1 MLKTFVTLQG
11 VAEHL
16 GTTCML
22 HNPDELHYMATCV
35 LGDNVKLKMVVDCD
49 RLVWVCVVMQK
60 RCDSSVS
67 ETSTSI
73 WRYDYSEKGFLKKP
87 AVW

>member
-16 GTTCML
+16 SAACML
-22 HNPDELHYMATCV
+22 HNPDEPHYMATCV

-49 RLVWVCVVMQK
+49 RVVWVCVLMQK
-60 RCDSSVS
+60 RCNPTVF

-73 WRYDYSEKGFLKKP
+73 WRYDY
-87 AVW
+87 